1 MKTAFLTSIPEISG
15 LSLEIIQKLE
25 NMKRKCYS
33 IERDV
38 LDWLVEQMDSDEIEE
53 VTDEILDSLIEKH
66 TAILAVFCKNISD
79 NMKRL
84 EIHTKKV
91 VIRIYLQ

>member
-1 MKTAFLTSIPEISG
+1 MKL
-15 LSLEIIQKLE
+15 
-25 NMKRKCYS
+25 NCYR

-66 TAILAVFCKNISD
+66 KAILAVFCKNISD

-84 EIHTKKV
+84 EILEIKCQTLPIICLHV
-91 VIRIYLQ
+91 V